1 MSILMAVQTMWA
13 CSEFV
18 EQFKNVGYV
27 TVLMATVMLLAIACA
42 VYLYLYIYQIDPA
55 CHGNENGEL

>member
-1 MSILMAVQTMWA
+1 MWA